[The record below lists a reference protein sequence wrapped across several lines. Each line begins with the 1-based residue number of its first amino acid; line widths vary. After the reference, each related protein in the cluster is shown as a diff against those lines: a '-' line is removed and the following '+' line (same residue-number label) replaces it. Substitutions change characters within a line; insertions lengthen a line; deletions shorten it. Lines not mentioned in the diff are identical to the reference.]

1 MSFPKPFPDAWH
13 QNTAMRAESQLEYIY
28 FLKKLCPG
36 IFCSGAELAKMA
48 EKHHLIPEDRY
59 ALPLAHPLKAV
70 YYFIL

>member
-13 QNTAMRAESQLEYIY
+13 QNTAMRVESQLEYIY

-36 IFCSGAELAKMA
+36 VFRSDAELAKMA
-48 EKHHLIPEDRY
+48 EKQRLIAKDRHSP
-59 ALPLAHPLKAV
+59 PLAHMLKAV